1 MIKRWF
7 NCLFKPKIIPITE
20 YDIIQNKI
28 RIQND
33 SIKIITD
40 SFKEKSI
47 NK

>member
-1 MIKRWF
+1 MIKSWF

-20 YDIIQNKI
+20 FDILQNKI

-40 SFKEKSI
+40 SFKEKYI